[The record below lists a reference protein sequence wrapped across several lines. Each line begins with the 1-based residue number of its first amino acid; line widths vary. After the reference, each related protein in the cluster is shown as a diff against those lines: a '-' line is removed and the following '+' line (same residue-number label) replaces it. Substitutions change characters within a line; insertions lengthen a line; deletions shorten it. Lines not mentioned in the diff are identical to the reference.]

1 LNATEG
7 ATVNIDA
14 MKFETLQIDLSYRV
28 AVVWMNREKVRN
40 AFNETV
46 IAELTQAYRVL
57 GADDDV
63 RAIVL
68 AGHGPAFC
76 AGADLDWMRRMSTY
90 SLDDNRRD
98 ARGLA
103 DMLRTIHDCPKL
115 TIARVHGDAYAGGM
129 GLVAACDIAVGAF
142 NASFSLSETR
152 LGLLP
157 ATISPYVMRA
167 IGERACRR
175 YMLTAEKFDA
185 SEAFRIGLLHE
196 ITPPDELDARINTIL
211 GTLMA
216 TSDAAVAATKTLIR
230 DVAGKPIDDALAAD
244 TAERIARMRASDDGR
259 EGIASFLAK
268 RKPRWLVQ
276 FEAEQ
281 AEAAGT
287 DGDDDDAADP
297 LRRV

>member
-1 LNATEG
+1 MN
-7 ATVNIDA
+7 
-14 MKFETLQIDLSYRV
+14 FETLQIDLSYRV

-57 GADDDV
+57 GADDGV